1 MEGVKYSDTI
11 YLNTNQHLKKAE
23 NLILSFKKEQEY
35 TINDILELFNC
46 TLFIENDVCFH
57 DWSDNHKEKLKG
69 LCKGIKGYIARYFS
83 SIDKDNIELYA
94 EALEFQYKEDF
105 LNLFMQCRLD
115 KRIDESIFTRLLSKK
130 LFTLPQ
136 ACQQSKLVENYET
149 VIKQFIL
156 KKPSNVELLFDK
168 YVVVSKTPQKPFHLP
183 KSLTKDEVNEL
194 ISNYINSPKANINYL
209 QLIINNHNSQDISVT
224 DINRWK
230 AKIRKENIEE
240 EYLKNNKGIPY
251 LIESKIKNDEII
263 FLEKELDF
271 EDILDNFIYI
281 FKFIDING
289 RISFVSK
296 TPFKSTFF
304 EANKLKAKRDYPNNF
319 HFQYDEERTNQS
331 TEFYYEFL
339 QKKNIRL
346 EDIIEWFF
354 KVYLKENFAVS
365 DYCFEAPS
373 EGSFYREKCRHIL
386 VEIEAILQQFKNY
399 VENKSIIHGML
410 SLSSSGIHY
419 NQVPSLINNKYIYA
433 SDDLKIIFQLLFSET
448 MLGYLGNP
456 QKNSKSFFDLLENH
470 EVNIDEFE
478 DYQKTNLQYLV
489 NNNYIS
495 NIEGF
500 LRWKNPLRIEILH
513 DLYHKNVI
521 SMYRLDDALQAE
533 VKLMHQEN
541 KVNFGSTLFSK
552 PEQDMLDYY
561 MNNSKFQN
569 GPQLR
574 NKYLHGRLGSNPSST
589 EDINYKNYLLI
600 LKLLIAIV
608 IKINEDFC
616 LYEIVNK
623 KNQNNAD
630 SRIPTK
636 KETL

>member
-1 MEGVKYSDTI
+1 MEGVKYYDKI
-11 YLNTNQHLKKAE
+11 VLNTHQHLKKAE
-23 NLILSFKKEQEY
+23 DLILSFKEGQEH

-46 TLFIENDVCFH
+46 TLYIENDVCFP
-57 DWSDNHKEKLKG
+57 DWSGSHKEKLKR

-105 LNLFMQCRLD
+105 LNLFMQYRLD

-183 KSLTKDEVNEL
+183 KSLTNDEVNEL

-271 EDILDNFIYI
+271 EDILDNFIFI

-319 HFQYDEERTNQS
+319 QFQYEEERTNQS

-419 NQVPSLINNKYIYA
+419 NQVPSLIDNKYIYA

-478 DYQKTNLQYLV
+478 DYQKTNLQYLI

-616 LYEIVNK
+616 IYEIVNK
-623 KNQNNAD
+623 KN
-630 SRIPTK
+630 
-636 KETL
+636 

>member
-1 MEGVKYSDTI
+1 MEGVKYYDKI
-11 YLNTNQHLKKAE
+11 VLNTHQHLKKAE
-23 NLILSFKKEQEY
+23 DLILSFKEGQEH

-46 TLFIENDVCFH
+46 TLYIENDVCFP
-57 DWSDNHKEKLKG
+57 DWSGSHKEKLKR

-105 LNLFMQCRLD
+105 LNLFMQYRLD

-224 DINRWK
+224 DINRWE

-271 EDILDNFIYI
+271 EDILDNFIFI

-319 HFQYDEERTNQS
+319 QFQYEEERTNQS

-419 NQVPSLINNKYIYA
+419 NQVPSLIDNKYIYA

-616 LYEIVNK
+616 IYEIVNK
-623 KNQNNAD
+623 KN
-630 SRIPTK
+630 
-636 KETL
+636 

>member
-1 MEGVKYSDTI
+1 MEGVKYYDKI
-11 YLNTNQHLKKAE
+11 VLNTHQHLKKAE
-23 NLILSFKKEQEY
+23 DLILSFKEGQEH

-46 TLFIENDVCFH
+46 TLYIENDVCFP
-57 DWSDNHKEKLKG
+57 DWSGSHKEKLKR

-105 LNLFMQCRLD
+105 LNLFMQYRLD

-183 KSLTKDEVNEL
+183 KSLTNDEVNEL

-271 EDILDNFIYI
+271 EDILDNFIFI

-296 TPFKSTFF
+296 TPFKSTFY

-319 HFQYDEERTNQS
+319 QFQYEEERTNQS

-419 NQVPSLINNKYIYA
+419 NQVPSLIDNKYIYA

-616 LYEIVNK
+616 IYEIVNK
-623 KNQNNAD
+623 KN
-630 SRIPTK
+630 
-636 KETL
+636 

>member
-1 MEGVKYSDTI
+1 MEGVKYYDKI
-11 YLNTNQHLKKAE
+11 VLNTHQHLKKAE
-23 NLILSFKKEQEY
+23 DLILSFKEGQEH

-46 TLFIENDVCFH
+46 TLYIENDVCFP
-57 DWSDNHKEKLKG
+57 DWSGSHKEKLKR

-105 LNLFMQCRLD
+105 LNLFMQYRLD

-149 VIKQFIL
+149 VIKQSIL
-156 KKPSNVELLFDK
+156 KKTSNVELLFDK

-183 KSLTKDEVNEL
+183 KSLTNDEVNEL

-271 EDILDNFIYI
+271 EDILDNFIFI

-319 HFQYDEERTNQS
+319 QFQYEEERTNQS

-419 NQVPSLINNKYIYA
+419 NQVPSLIDNKYIYA

-616 LYEIVNK
+616 IYEIVNK
-623 KNQNNAD
+623 KN
-630 SRIPTK
+630 
-636 KETL
+636 

>member
-1 MEGVKYSDTI
+1 VEGVKYYDKI
-11 YLNTNQHLKKAE
+11 VLNTHQHLKKAE
-23 NLILSFKKEQEY
+23 DLILSFKEGQEH

-46 TLFIENDVCFH
+46 TLYIENDVCFP
-57 DWSDNHKEKLKG
+57 DWSGSHKEKLKR

-105 LNLFMQCRLD
+105 LNLFMQYRLD

-224 DINRWK
+224 DINRWE

-271 EDILDNFIYI
+271 EDILDNFIFI

-319 HFQYDEERTNQS
+319 QFQYEEERTNQS

-419 NQVPSLINNKYIYA
+419 NQVPSLIDNKYIYA

-616 LYEIVNK
+616 IYEIVNK
-623 KNQNNAD
+623 KN
-630 SRIPTK
+630 
-636 KETL
+636 